1 MEQVVQTE
9 EVVIVFDYPCHY
21 LLSTFGIS
29 YLLVHVWDIVLI
41 GVTSRFISNI
51 ICVGLGNLS
60 KIEEKCLL
68 HNFMTIQVSK
78 LSQKPFVVFVYRGT
92 QIILRICRSFS
103 LLPRI

>member
-51 ICVGLGNLS
+51 ICVGLGICGVCVQRHPNN
-60 KIEEKCLL
+60 IENMSILL
-68 HNFMTIQVSK
+68 
-78 LSQKPFVVFVYRGT
+78 
-92 QIILRICRSFS
+92 